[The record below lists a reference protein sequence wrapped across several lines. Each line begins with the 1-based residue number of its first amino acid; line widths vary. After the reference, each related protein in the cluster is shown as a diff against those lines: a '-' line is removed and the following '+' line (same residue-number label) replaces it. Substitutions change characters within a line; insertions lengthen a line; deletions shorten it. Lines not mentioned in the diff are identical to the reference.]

1 MPFGDVD
8 CGGHKEPCVRGGPG
22 IRISPHEESLRCYA
36 WACPDLLV
44 VDIFNVIRKGQ
55 QRCGL
60 WLPVLQQCHA
70 DFVGDAALCQVSLDE
85 LLNQAVSSYWKSLG
99 I

>member
-1 MPFGDVD
+1 
-8 CGGHKEPCVRGGPG
+8 
-22 IRISPHEESLRCYA
+22 
-36 WACPDLLV
+36 V

-70 DFVGDAALCQVSLDE
+70 DFVGDAALCQVYLDR
-85 LLNQAVSSYWKSLG
+85 LLNQAVSSYTGNLMQILEISWNLVDAPRKCYN
-99 I
+99 